1 MVTGVRRKLATG
13 REAAAP
19 ADLALLR
26 AFRKALPRVADET
39 FGLALTLIGAHQ
51 RRVSLADLSDGL
63 DNGWLLLGLSAHTM
77 ARAGVLL
84 DPHCID

>member
-39 FGLALTLIGAHQ
+39 FGLALSLIGAHQ
-51 RRVSLADLSDGL
+51 RRIALADLSEGL
-63 DNGWLLLGLSAHTM
+63 ADGWLLLSLS
-77 ARAGVLL
+77 LFFL
-84 DPHCID
+84 YFL